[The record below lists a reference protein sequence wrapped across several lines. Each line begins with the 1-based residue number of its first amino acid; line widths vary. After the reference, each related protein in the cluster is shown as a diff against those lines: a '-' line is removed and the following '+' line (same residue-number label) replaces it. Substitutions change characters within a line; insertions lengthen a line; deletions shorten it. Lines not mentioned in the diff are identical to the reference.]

1 MEKKDLSK
9 IKILNK
15 IKQFE
20 KTGEACATDFL
31 DPLDVIDNHEI
42 YKNYEYILYGGY
54 EEAERKVLVIGTENV
69 EKAKEFICIFE
80 ITSNKPLEHRAIL
93 GSILGLGIK
102 REVVGDI
109 IIQDEKADIFVL
121 NDIAK
126 FVENNFLKVGN
137 EKIKI
142 KKITSEELLQ
152 IEDKT
157 SIITTTV
164 ASLRIDAAISACFGV
179 SRELASQLVLN
190 EKVKLN
196 YKPITNVSKQIHE
209 DDLISVRGYG
219 RFVINKVI
227 GETKK
232 GRIRVE
238 LKV

>member
-42 YKNYEYILYGGY
+42 YKHYEYILYGGY

-227 GETKK
+227 GETRK

>member
-42 YKNYEYILYGGY
+42 YKNYEYTLYGGY

-69 EKAKEFICIFE
+69 EKAKEFICIF
-80 ITSNKPLEHRAIL
+80 
-93 GSILGLGIK
+93 
-102 REVVGDI
+102 EVVGDI

-196 YKPITNVSKQIHE
+196 YKTITNVSKQIHE